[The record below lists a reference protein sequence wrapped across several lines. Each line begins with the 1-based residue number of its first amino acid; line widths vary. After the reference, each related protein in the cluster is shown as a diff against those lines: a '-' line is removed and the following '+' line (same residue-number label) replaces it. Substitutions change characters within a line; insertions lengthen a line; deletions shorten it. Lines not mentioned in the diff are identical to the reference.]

1 VICWCGAAR
10 LVAPAKIAA
19 RDGWRELRCVR
30 DRRVYVLLEAA
41 FGRPGPRLVDGLE
54 LLCGLL
60 QPGLLL
66 AADAALARRR
76 AEVRALDTA
85 AWPSP

>member
-1 VICWCGAAR
+1 
-10 LVAPAKIAA
+10 
-19 RDGWRELRCVR
+19 
-30 DRRVYVLLEAA
+30 
-41 FGRPGPRLVDGLE
+41 VDGLE